1 MELED
6 LKEKV
11 RQLKRET
18 IDALYAAQSGHPG
31 SSLSTMDVLVALYY
45 ADRVKSPAGDYAA
58 GILKHNPAKP
68 EWASRDYFLMSN
80 GHACPALY
88 AVLADR
94 GYFDKTELKK
104 LRQLGAAAQGHPHR
118 GSLPGI
124 EISAGSLG
132 QGLSVGIGLAYAH
145 KLKKKRNRI
154 FVMMSDGEQEEG
166 STWEAVMLAPK
177 YALNNLI
184 AIIDKNQFQIDGAT
198 KDIMPGLDPLAQKY
212 RAFNWAVREVDG
224 HNMAEITAA
233 LRRAKRA
240 QSKPTVI
247 IANTIRGKGVSFM
260 EGSEHWH
267 AGAISREQYEQAQ
280 RELAGKSQ

>member
-1 MELED
+1 MELEQ
-6 LKEKV
+6 LKTKV

-31 SSLSTMDVLVALYY
+31 SAMSTMDVLVALYY
-45 ADRVKSPAGDYAA
+45 AE
-58 GILKHNPAKP
+58 ILKHDPEKP
-68 EWASRDYFLMSN
+68 DWASRDYFLMSN

-88 AVLADR
+88 TVLADG
-94 GYFDKTELKK
+94 GYFDKAELKK
-104 LRQLGAAAQGHPHR
+104 LRQLGAGAQGHPHR

-177 YALNNLI
+177 YELNNLI

-198 KDIMPGLDPLAQKY
+198 HDVMPGLDPLAQKY
-212 RAFNWAVREVDG
+212 RAFNWAVREIDG
-224 HNMAEITAA
+224 HNMEEIVAA
-233 LRRAKRA
+233 LTKARRAQR
-240 QSKPTVI
+240 PTVV
-247 IANTIRGKGVSFM
+247 IANTIRGKSVSFM
-260 EGSEHWH
+260 EGSDHWH
-267 AGAISREQYEQAQ
+267 AGAISREQYEKVKE
-280 RELAGKSQ
+280 ELSA